1 MATFSATSSA
11 QDSILAGVTGL
22 DTNYAYTR
30 TYKWYLNNALVDTTT
45 TAPHA
50 GSTRYAYFGLA
61 AGTWYHLDVIIIGG
75 DTGAQLA
82 HLYTDC
88 QTQAAPPSAWSWT
101 SAETTAFNNH
111 GAFDE
116 LTAARWN
123 AFVDKINEV
132 CAAAGSS
139 WLTNYSTVAG
149 AKASSGGALTAN
161 KFNSVKFNIG
171 SRISTGIADVSAG
184 STVYGSYFITL
195 ENKLN
200 SWIATL

>member
-30 TYKWYLNNALVDTTT
+30 TYKWYLNNMLVDTTT
-45 TAPHA
+45 TVPHA
-50 GSTRYAYFGLA
+50 GSTYYSFFGLT

-88 QTQAAPPSAWSWT
+88 KTQAAPPSAWSWT

-132 CAAAGSS
+132 CVAAGSS

-149 AKASSGGALTAN
+149 AKGSSGGDMTAN
-161 KFNSVKFNIG
+161 MFNSAKYNIG
-171 SRISTGIADVSAG
+171 SRASTGIPNVSTG
-184 STVYGSYFITL
+184 GTVYGSYFITL
-195 ENKLN
+195 ATKLN
-200 SWIATL
+200 EWIASL